1 MRTGAMGKRWFGRR
15 GALVLAIGS
24 VLAAGA
30 PLITMPVAQAAPAAG
45 NVPVNVLVFHGTPAD
60 QKDPVLRA
68 ADAIARLGQ
77 DNGITVTASSDP
89 AVFTAANLAKY
100 RGVVFLSAQGVTLAR
115 EQEAALQAYMKA
127 GGGFLGISD
136 AARAQDSSQWFTGL
150 IGARPVGARP
160 TPEAVATVTASA
172 ENPPNETKEKLA
184 DNNENTKWLTF
195 ATTGWAAYKLTTPVA
210 VSSYSLVSANDF
222 PGRDPKSWTLQGSAD
237 GATWT
242 DLDTRTNEAFTDRFQ
257 TRTFTF
263 ANTTV
268 YPNYRLNITANA
280 GEPIIQL
287 ADLKLFKDTSTTPP
301 PPEPAPQQAVLDVLD
316 SKHPATAGLPQNWTR
331 TDRWLNWETN
341 PVGTVHTVAQ

>member
-1 MRTGAMGKRWFGRR
+1 MKRRWFGRR
-15 GALVLAIGS
+15 AAVVLAIGA
-24 VLAAGA
+24 VMAAGA
-30 PLITMPVAQAAPAAG
+30 PLIVMPVAQAAPAAV
-45 NVPVNVLVFHGTPAD
+45 NVPVNVLVFHGAAGD

-89 AVFTAANLAKY
+89 AVFSTANLARY

-160 TPEAVATVTASA
+160 TPEAVASVTASA
-172 ENPPNETKEKLA
+172 DNPPNETKEKLA

-195 ATTGWAAYKLTTPVA
+195 ATTGWAAYKMATPVA

-237 GATWT
+237 GSTWV
-242 DLDTRTNEAFTDRFQ
+242 DLDTRTNEVFQERFQ

-301 PPEPAPQQAVLDVLD
+301 PPEPAPQQAVVDVLD
-316 SKHPATAGLPQNWTR
+316 AQHPATAGLPQNWTR

-341 PVGTVHTVAQ
+341 P